1 MASIELLAENIKRAK
16 TDLDNVRA
24 KGYSEGY
31 EQGKAESGNGLP
43 YDMGEFVLDADVQL
57 KIGINHNLGEVPE
70 VVVVWTDDFAD
81 LTEENPSPYSTTTNL
96 GFIWLRGLTGLSQR
110 LTSAATSENGIIING
125 YLSNG
130 EYRANFTNPMSV
142 AYTPELPTTTQF
154 YAPYT
159 GNKYYWR
166 AGVKYKYF
174 VAKAWWNNG
183 GAVNAE

>member
-1 MASIELLAENIKRAK
+1 
-16 TDLDNVRA
+16 
-24 KGYSEGY
+24 
-31 EQGKAESGNGLP
+31 
-43 YDMGEFVLDADVQL
+43 
-57 KIGINHNLGEVPE
+57 
-70 VVVVWTDDFAD
+70 
-81 LTEENPSPYSTTTNL
+81 
-96 GFIWLRGLTGLSQR
+96 
-110 LTSAATSENGIIING
+110 
-125 YLSNG
+125 
-130 EYRANFTNPMSV
+130 MSV

>member
-31 EQGKAESGNGLP
+31 EQGKAEGGNGLP
-43 YDMGEFVLDADVQL
+43 YDMGEFVLDADKQTEVW
-57 KIGINHNLGEVPE
+57 INHNLGEVPE

-81 LTEENPSPYSTTTNL
+81 LSEENPSPYSTDTNL
-96 GFIWLRGLTGLSQR
+96 GFTWLRGLTGLPQR
-110 LTSAATSENGIIING
+110 LSSAVTYENGIYTG
-125 YLSNG
+125 GSLSGG
-130 EYRANFTNPMSV
+130 EYRANYHIPTSK
-142 AYTPELPTTTQF
+142 AYIPSLPTENQISI
-154 YAPYT
+154 PRT
-159 GNKYYWR
+159 GSSHYWR

-183 GAVNAE
+183 GAVNVE